1 MTAAPGFGLPPLVI
15 ALVLGAA
22 LLHASWNALLRS
34 GLDRLWSITLM
45 CMVGATAAATATF
58 FLPMPAPAS
67 WPYAALSAAL
77 QIGYCLVLVRA
88 YEKGELGQV
97 FPIARGAA
105 PLLVALGAAV
115 FAGERLGIPALVGL
129 ALVSGGIVGLS
140 LGRGRL
146 DLRSTLA
153 ALASGVFI
161 AGYMISDGVGVRLS
175 GHALSYVAWMTL
187 AQGAPMPLV
196 YLALRRRFPPVRLN
210 DPETLKALGG
220 GLLGLVAYTVVVWAM
235 SLAPM
240 AKVSGLRETSI
251 LFAAILGALF
261 LKERFTIRRGACA
274 VVITAGALLLAG

>member
-1 MTAAPGFGLPPLVI
+1 MSSVPPLVI

-45 CMVGATAAATATF
+45 CMVGAAAAAVAAVF
-58 FLPMPAPAS
+58 MPIPAPAS

-77 QIGYCLVLVRA
+77 QVGYCLVLVRA
-88 YEKGELGQV
+88 YEKGELGTV
-97 FPIARGAA
+97 YPVARGAA

-115 FAGERLGIPALVGL
+115 FAGERLGGQALAGL

-140 LGRGRL
+140 LGKDRP

-153 ALASGVFI
+153 ALSTGAFI

-187 AQGAPMPLV
+187 AQGLPMPLV
-196 YLALRRRFPPVRLN
+196 YLALRRRFPPIRL
-210 DPETLKALGG
+210 DDAETLKALGG
-220 GLLGLVAYTVVVWAM
+220 GVLGLVAYTVVVWAL

-261 LKERFTIRRGACA
+261 LKERFTLRRGACA
-274 VVITAGALLLAG
+274 VVITVGALLLAG